1 MTMLFSQALSR
12 YLDSLKLDSGASSH
26 TVAAYRRDLAQFG
39 RKLGVDL
46 EIAAITALHCEE
58 HLADLAREGMEASSI
73 ARKTSALRRFFRF
86 CCLEL
91 DLRVNPTEAL
101 ETPEMRARL
110 PRALTLEEVERLLE
124 VAAVGLPYVEKIAD
138 ALRTRDRTMVLL
150 LYATGLRVSELV
162 GLRLENLDLSG
173 GYLRVHG
180 KGGKE
185 RLVPFA
191 PQAGE
196 QLLRYLAQARTELRP
211 EGDTVFLGARG
222 TPLTRQSFWRIL
234 KELARAAGLPQTL
247 SPHGLRHSFATHL
260 LQSGM
265 NLRSLQMLLG
275 HSDLSTT
282 QIYTHVTP
290 EHLKQTHARYH
301 PRGK

>member
-1 MTMLFSQALSR
+1 MGTSFAQALSR
-12 YLDSLKLDSGASSH
+12 YLDSLRLDMGASAH
-26 TVAAYRRDLAQFG
+26 TVAAYRRDLTQFSKKFG
-39 RKLGVDL
+39 SDF
-46 EIAAITALHCEE
+46 EIASITPEHCEG
-58 HLADLAREGMEASSI
+58 HLADLARAGMEASSI

-91 DLRVNPTEAL
+91 GLRTSPAEAL
-101 ETPEMRARL
+101 ETPSLSARL
-110 PRALTLEEVERLLE
+110 PKALTLEEVERLLE
-124 VAAVGLPYVEKIAD
+124 VTAQGLPYEEKIAP
-138 ALRTRDRTMVLL
+138 ALRARDRTLVLL

-162 GLRLENLDLSG
+162 GLRLENLDLAG
-173 GYLRVHG
+173 GFLRVRG
-180 KGGKE
+180 KGQKE

-196 QLLRYLAQARTELRP
+196 QLLQYLTHARPVLQP
-211 EGDTVFLGARG
+211 QGDTVFLGARG
-222 TPLTRQSFWRIL
+222 TPLTRQSFWRCL
-234 KELARAAGLPQTL
+234 KQLAQVAGLPASL

>member
-1 MTMLFSQALSR
+1 MGTPFGQALSR
-12 YLDSLKLDSGASSH
+12 YLESLRLDVGASAH
-26 TVAAYRRDLAQFG
+26 TVAAYRRDLAQF
-39 RKLGVDL
+39 KKSLGGDL
-46 EIAAITALHCEE
+46 EITQITPEQCEA
-58 HLADLAREGMEASSI
+58 HLAGLSSGGMEASSI
-73 ARKTSALRRFFRF
+73 ARKTSAIRRFFRF
-86 CCLEL
+86 CCLEF
-91 DLRVNPTEAL
+91 DLRTSPAEAL
-101 ETPEMRARL
+101 ETPGLPARL
-110 PRALTLEEVERLLE
+110 PKALSQDEVERLLE
-124 VAAVGLPYVEKIAD
+124 AAAIGLPYTEKIAG
-138 ALRTRDRTMVLL
+138 ALRARDRTLVLL

-162 GLRLENLDLSG
+162 SLRLENLDLAG
-173 GYLRVHG
+173 GFLRVRG

-196 QLLRYLAQARTELRP
+196 QLLQYLTHARP
-211 EGDTVFLGARG
+211 ELQPQEDTVFLGARG

-234 KELARAAGLPQTL
+234 KSLAGVAGLPATL

>member
-1 MTMLFSQALSR
+1 MGPLFSQALAR
-12 YLDSLKLDSGASSH
+12 YLESLRLDSGASPH
-26 TVAAYRRDLAQFG
+26 TVAAYRRDLMQLA
-39 RKLGVDL
+39 RKLGEDCR
-46 EIAAITALHCEE
+46 ISAITPAQCEE
-58 HLADLAREGMEASSI
+58 YLAELAHQGMEASSI
-73 ARKTSALRRFFRF
+73 ARKTSAIRRFFKF

-91 DLRVNPTEAL
+91 QLRVSPAELL
-101 ETPEMRARL
+101 ETPSLRARL
-110 PRALTLEEVERLLE
+110 PQVLSIAEVERLLE
-124 VAAVGLPYVEKIAD
+124 AAARGLPYSEKIAD
-138 ALRTRDRTMVLL
+138 SLRARDRTLVLL

-162 GLRLENLDLSG
+162 GLRLENIDLG
-173 GYLRVHG
+173 GGFLRVRG
-180 KGGKE
+180 KGSKE

-191 PQAGE
+191 PEAGD
-196 QLLRYLAQARTELRP
+196 QLSRYLEQDRQALGP
-211 EGDTVFLGARG
+211 KGDIVFLGARG
-222 TPLTRQSFWRIL
+222 TALTRQSFWRIL
-234 KELARAAGLPQTL
+234 KQLARASGLPESL

>member
-1 MTMLFSQALSR
+1 LESLR
-12 YLDSLKLDSGASSH
+12 LDVGASVH
-26 TVAAYRRDLAQFG
+26 TVAAYRRDLTQF
-39 RKLGVDL
+39 RKKLGADL
-46 EIAAITALHCEE
+46 EITAITAEHCDG
-58 HLADLAREGMEASSI
+58 HLAELSCTGMEASSI
-73 ARKTSALRRFFRF
+73 ARKTSALKRFFRF

-91 DLRVNPTEAL
+91 GLRTSPAEAL
-101 ETPEMRARL
+101 EAPGLKARL
-110 PRALTLEEVERLLE
+110 PKALTLEEVERLLE
-124 VAAVGLPYVEKIAD
+124 AAAAGLAYSEKTAD
-138 ALRTRDRTMVLL
+138 ALRARDRTLVLL

-173 GYLRVHG
+173 GFLRVRG

-196 QLLRYLAQARTELRP
+196 QLLQYLTHARP
-211 EGDTVFLGARG
+211 ELHPQDDTVFLGARG

-234 KELARAAGLPQTL
+234 KELARGAGLPDTL